1 MSKLLQIALLGNLI
15 LRKKASIITSIDDPE
30 IQQLI
35 DDMISTVEDV
45 DGVGLAAP
53 QVYQS
58 VRVFIL
64 ASHPTPRYPDA
75 PIIEPTAIIN
85 PQIKNHSEERIKDW
99 EGCLSIPGIRALVPR
114 YKQIDVEYFTR
125 KGEKISIS
133 FEGFLARIFQHE
145 YDHLEGIMFFDR
157 LDSPEDIY
165 MEKEYQRIISNTKKQ
180 FNQNPGK

>member
-15 LRKKASIITSIDDPE
+15 LRKRASVITTIDDPE

-58 VRVFIL
+58 VRLFIL

-125 KGEKISIS
+125 KGEKISTN

-145 YDHLEGIMFFDR
+145 YDHLDGIMFFDR
-157 LDSPEDIY
+157 LDSSKDIY
-165 MEKEYQRIISNTKKQ
+165 MEKEYQKIIANRKKSD
-180 FNQNPGK
+180 NQKPGK